1 MSETPEIEGGTE
13 RKEKTNKQNTKEN
26 LISLTENV
34 KVRDGSTNPMVFKLL
49 GWEWELQ
56 LNGYIFAGGK
66 THLHLNAALVH
77 MCTSKSCTEHKNS
90 KIDNFV
96 QKTPKSVSC

>member
-1 MSETPEIEGGTE
+1 
-13 RKEKTNKQNTKEN
+13 
-26 LISLTENV
+26 
-34 KVRDGSTNPMVFKLL
+34 MVFKLL
-49 GWEWELQ
+49 GWEWQLQ

>member
-1 MSETPEIEGGTE
+1 
-13 RKEKTNKQNTKEN
+13 
-26 LISLTENV
+26 
-34 KVRDGSTNPMVFKLL
+34 MVFKLL

-77 MCTSKSCTEHKNS
+77 SNEVHIKELH
-90 KIDNFV
+90 
-96 QKTPKSVSC
+96 

>member
-1 MSETPEIEGGTE
+1 
-13 RKEKTNKQNTKEN
+13 
-26 LISLTENV
+26 
-34 KVRDGSTNPMVFKLL
+34 MVFKLL

-90 KIDNFV
+90 KIELKRLSIYIMLTFMS
-96 QKTPKSVSC
+96 PKFNLDLVLLTKAISLKCRMVAFLERGGGVMPEKV